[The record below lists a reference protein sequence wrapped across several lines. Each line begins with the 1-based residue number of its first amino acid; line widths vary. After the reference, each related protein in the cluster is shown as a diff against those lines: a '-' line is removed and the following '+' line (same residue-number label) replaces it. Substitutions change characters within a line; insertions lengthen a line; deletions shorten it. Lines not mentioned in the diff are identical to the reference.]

1 MIAPKEEARQMAP
14 KLSTCC
20 DVVLSTLETDGFKE
34 RSGGL
39 LLCDGESL
47 FLGTSLPSEPLP
59 PGMAGLEQRDVVG
72 PVSLSATE
80 EEEEEETERV
90 GLC

>member
-1 MIAPKEEARQMAP
+1 MIAPKEEARQMVL
-14 KLSTCC
+14 KLCTCC
-20 DVVLSTLETDGFKE
+20 DFVLSTLETDGWKE
-34 RSGGL
+34 RFSEL
-39 LLCDGESL
+39 LLCDCESL

-59 PGMAGLEQRDVVG
+59 PGLAGLEQRDVVG

-80 EEEEEETERV
+80 EEEETERV